1 VLRRKERAGREAEIN
16 RNNFSR
22 EFPQLIIAPK
32 GEWRSDSLDT
42 VEKCLGCRHGSN
54 IGTNKIAA
62 IGPSTLREL
71 YENPAFVPS
80 LTLDEIE
87 PALR

>member
-1 VLRRKERAGREAEIN
+1 MADGARI
-16 RNNFSR
+16 
-22 EFPQLIIAPK
+22 
-32 GEWRSDSLDT
+32 
-42 VEKCLGCRHGSN
+42 LGMPWKSAQGADNGSN

-62 IGPSTLREL
+62 IEPSTLREP

-87 PALR
+87 PVLR

>member
-1 VLRRKERAGREAEIN
+1 MADGTRILGM
-16 RNNFSR
+16 
-22 EFPQLIIAPK
+22 
-32 GEWRSDSLDT
+32 D
-42 VEKCLGCRHGSN
+42 VEKPRLPGNGSN

-62 IGPSTLREL
+62 IEPSTLREP

-87 PALR
+87 PVLR

>member
-1 VLRRKERAGREAEIN
+1 
-16 RNNFSR
+16 
-22 EFPQLIIAPK
+22 
-32 GEWRSDSLDT
+32 
-42 VEKCLGCRHGSN
+42 VEKCLDAGNGSN

-62 IGPSTLREL
+62 IEPSTSREL

-87 PALR
+87 PALQ

>member
-1 VLRRKERAGREAEIN
+1 MADALI
-16 RNNFSR
+16 FS
-22 EFPQLIIAPK
+22 
-32 GEWRSDSLDT
+32 GCGG
-42 VEKCLGCRHGSN
+42 KCVDCRHGSN

-62 IGPSTLREL
+62 IEPSTFREP

-87 PALR
+87 PVLR